1 MTCQVSKIVFDIVR
15 NTTGTI
21 DIWFRRRIKPLL
33 DAEMLSTEKQ
43 YGARKRKQRIQFMA
57 LLLSTLKLLGN
68 TSVAII
74 IDMQKWEYRKV
85 QNTVKCMK
93 TEGTNAIFGDQR
105 SSQNQREFIVSRHF
119 VRHRCV

>member
-43 YGARKRKQRIQFMA
+43 RELTTF
-57 LLLSTLKLLGN
+57 L
-68 TSVAII
+68 II
-74 IDMQKWEYRKV
+74 TAMQKWKYRKV
-85 QNTVKCMK
+85 KDTVKCMK
-93 TEGTNAIFGDQR
+93 TEGTNVIFGDQR

-119 VRHRCV
+119 VRHRPV